1 MVHKNYLIYKLKGAV
16 RMKHSFK
23 KIMCGFLTAVMLMT
37 AAPLSGFVGL
47 KLNFNWLNFGTKAAA
62 ADALAESGTC
72 GTDASYTFDA
82 ETGLLTISG
91 TGKISDK
98 MFLGNESIKSVIIK
112 EGITSVGNSVFE
124 GCTNLTSAIVPNSVS
139 EIGCSMFYQC
149 KNLTSVVLPD
159 KISVIGK
166 GMFEECFSLTDVTLP
181 EGLTSIGMGAFKY
194 CESLT
199 NITIPA
205 GVTSIGA
212 YGFSGCSGLSQITVD
227 ENNTVYDSRGN
238 CNAIIETAANKLLFG
253 CKNTVI
259 PNGITTIGQDSFS
272 YCSGLTSIIIPN
284 SVTYIDAGA
293 FYGCSGLKE
302 LTMPCSANFYNDSTP
317 FGGIHLKKVTLTK
330 GSGIMMDYIMVNS
343 REEPICYTNTPW
355 YISRNSIEEIIIE
368 DGIENIGNYAF
379 FYTFNL
385 ETVVIPESVKSIG
398 KSAFMGC
405 ENLKNITIPEN
416 VTSIGD
422 GAFGLC
428 KSLTDITIPKNITK
442 IGKNLFKECS
452 GLKSLTIPDGVTDIG
467 ESAFYSCSGLTDIT
481 IPNSVK
487 NIGMQAF
494 RYCSALTNISIPNNI
509 TNIEEGTFYGC
520 KSLTNITIPEG
531 AIRIGNEAFSFCSN
545 LTSITVA
552 ESVTNIGMYAF
563 SCCSK
568 LENITIPKGVSSISI
583 GTFYQCTAL
592 KEMII
597 PYTVNVVNEDA
608 FDGCKN
614 LTSLTIYNRNCSLK
628 SNSIGKSTTIY
639 GFSGSTA
646 EAYSKS
652 NGNSFVSIDETHEHV
667 YDGICD
673 MFCNT
678 CGAERTVGVHSYGEY
693 TVTLE
698 PTCTQPGEKT
708 RICSLCGYVEKAEI
722 PATGHSYD
730 SCCDKDCN
738 NCAEIRVPPHIDTD
752 DNGLCDKCGAFLS
765 DIELSVTKN
774 ITVGNNETVYIKFT
788 APYTGRY
795 KFYSLSNLDT
805 YGYICDADKNP
816 IASDD
821 DSGDGNNFS
830 VIATLTKGTKYYLGA
845 KFYNSSASGT
855 LPVKIEYICDHT
867 STHTEHKD
875 STCTEQG
882 YNKKICDSCGAILS
896 SSVLPFSHNYTST
909 VTPPTCTKKGY
920 TVYVCSICGDN
931 YVSDYTSA
939 LNHPI
944 KSWSTVKNP
953 TTTSTGLMI
962 ETCEICGTIFRE
974 AVMPKLLP
982 DFVTGIT
989 LSQDKIALSVG
1000 ETATLTAEVA
1010 PDTAKNKNIIWSSKD
1025 ASVAGVENGVI
1036 TAKEPGVTIIVAQTE
1051 DGGYKDFC
1059 IVRVASLTAKN
1070 GAVVDNENGV
1080 IYGFAVRPDSIEQYI
1095 ETVDDSMTV
1104 QCDSAVLGTGS
1115 AVNVTKGG
1123 ETVDSFKIVIFGDVD
1138 GDGIYDGQD
1147 ATTVNLIAHGMLTRE
1162 QVGEAVWMA
1171 ADCNHD
1177 GVIDNLD
1184 VNLLNRAGLLLS
1196 KVDQS
1201 KTDEELS
1208 TDSAYTEYLSLID
1221 PKPNE
1226 PDSTQTDNI
1235 FLKIIEIIKL
1245 IIKFIEE
1252 YISKGFVL

>member
-1 MVHKNYLIYKLKGAV
+1 MVHKNHLIYKLKGAV

-23 KIMCGFLTAVMLMT
+23 KIMCGFLTAVMLIT
-37 AAPLSGFVGL
+37 ATPLSGFVGL

-124 GCTNLTSAIVPNSVS
+124 GCTNLTSAIIPNSVS
-139 EIGCSMFYQC
+139 EIGYSMFYQC

-343 REEPICYTNTPW
+343 REGPICYTNTPW
-355 YISRNSIEEIIIE
+355 YISRNSIEEIILE

-487 NIGMQAF
+487 NIDMQAF
-494 RYCSALTNISIPNNI
+494 RNCSALTNIAIPNNI

-597 PYTVNVVNEDA
+597 PYTVNIVNEDA

-678 CGAERTVGVHSYGEY
+678 CGAERTTGVHSYGEY

-931 YVSDYTSA
+931 YVSDYTNA

-962 ETCEICGTIFRE
+962 ETCELCGTIFRE

-1025 ASVAGVENGVI
+1025 TSVAGVENGVI

-1221 PKPNE
+1221 QKPNE

>member
-1 MVHKNYLIYKLKGAV
+1 
-16 RMKHSFK
+16 MKHSFK

-37 AAPLSGFVGL
+37 TAPLSGFVGL

-98 MFLGNESIKSVIIK
+98 MFLGNESIKSVIIE

-139 EIGCSMFYQC
+139 EIGYSMFYQC

-159 KISVIGK
+159 KISVIGE

-259 PNGITTIGQDSFS
+259 PNGITTIGPDSFS

-343 REEPICYTNTPW
+343 REGPICYTNTPW

-597 PYTVNVVNEDA
+597 PYTVNIVNEDA

-678 CGAERTVGVHSYGEY
+678 CGAERTTGVHSYGEY

-698 PTCTQPGEKT
+698 PTCTQTGEKT
-708 RICSLCGYVEKAEI
+708 RICSLCGYVEKTEI

-738 NCAEIRVPPHIDTD
+738 NCAEVRVPPHIDAD

-882 YNKKICDSCGAILS
+882 YDKKICDSCGAILS
-896 SSVLPFSHNYTST
+896 SSVLPFSHNYIST

-931 YVSDYTSA
+931 YVSDYTNA

-962 ETCEICGTIFRE
+962 ETCELCGTIFRE

-1000 ETATLTAEVA
+1000 ETATLTAGVA

-1201 KTDEELS
+1201 KTDEELL

-1221 PKPNE
+1221 QRPNE

-1235 FLKIIEIIKL
+1235 FLKIVEIIKL